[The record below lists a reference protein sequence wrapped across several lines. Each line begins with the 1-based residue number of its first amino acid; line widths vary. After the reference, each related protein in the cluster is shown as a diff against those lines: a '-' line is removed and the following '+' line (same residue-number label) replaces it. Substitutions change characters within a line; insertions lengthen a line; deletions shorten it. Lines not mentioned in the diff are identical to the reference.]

1 MPRQKPLNCGN
12 ETHPLECLCDVIITQ
27 PTKTTATIPYD
38 IKYGEAVCEHLGLGV
53 PWSGADLADFFE
65 GLAKVQDMARRPSL
79 WGERKVQE
87 RGSKYHIHAL
97 KKMNEEQFAAMK
109 QMIVGGMNPTPI
121 VRRMNDDYGIVL
133 TKSYI
138 SKTRQRMQF
147 RGEYNV
153 D

>member
-65 GLAKVQDMARRPSL
+65 GLAKVQDLARRPSL
-79 WGERKVQE
+79 WGDRAVQV
-87 RGSKYHIHAL
+87 RSSSYTMHAL
-97 KKMNEEQFAAMK
+97 KKMNEEQLYAMK
-109 QMIVGGMNPTPI
+109 KMIMEGMLPTP
-121 VRRMNDDYGIVL
+121 VCRKMEDDYGIIL
-133 TKSYI
+133 SRSYI
-138 SKTRQRMQF
+138 SKTKKRMIL
-147 RGEYNV
+147 RGEINAN
-153 D
+153 